1 MSTFKSINAE
11 NIAINSKDISNHIY
25 DDYYG
30 ENAWCYDKYSNGLL
44 HVYRNADPTTC
55 TCTKKYGSLYYADVK
70 EWNIN
75 IPNTKI
81 VKVCSYVTSI
91 DANNNNGLYWISNK
105 SLIIQSNG
113 SVDWAW
119 FVVSAQS
126 TTQVLNVYFSGWFK
140 YTDE

>member
-44 HVYRNADPTTC
+44 HIYRNADPTTC
-55 TCTKKYGSLYYADVK
+55 TCTRTYGSLYYADLK

-75 IPNTKI
+75 IPKKVI
-81 VKVCSYVTSI
+81 VIKPIYTNINETLISI
-91 DANNNNGLYWISNK
+91 LSFISSSIK
-105 SLIIQSNG
+105 FGI
-113 SVDWAW
+113 
-119 FVVSAQS
+119 
-126 TTQVLNVYFSGWFK
+126 
-140 YTDE
+140 